1 MGGLSAANQPFLL
14 IKVSDC
20 PYGWLKERTSCY
32 LLNQAGMTWPEAQ
45 ASCNSQGA
53 YLASIE
59 DEQEK
64 DLAVSLQAA
73 HSISYLFLGGSW
85 DGETWHWDSGEPF
98 VYTAWRSDEPN
109 GQPYMVS
116 TASGWGDVYY
126 FNAFP
131 SLCEK

>member
-1 MGGLSAANQPFLL
+1 MNKLFALVWSVFA
-14 IKVSDC
+14 VSDC